1 MLKDNLLSYMMANG
15 NKQTSEKL
23 TLKSLKNIQKTNNK
37 KKSFDIIKIGIINNS
52 PVIYMKNIKRKR
64 KHTIEVPFLL
74 KNSLRIAYGIKF
86 ILKSDFQTT
95 SLYFYKKLNKKIVD
109 SSKLSNKSVENINRL
124 YKKAVLKKKFA
135 NYRWF

>member
-37 KKSFDIIKIGIINNS
+37 KKSFDIIKTGIINNS

-109 SSKLSNKSVENINRL
+109 SSKLSNKSVENTNRL